1 MHLGLR
7 ENKFW
12 LIQADFAL
20 IKRYS
25 YPKISQPQKI
35 NRAFG
40 VSLIQE

>member
-12 LIQADFAL
+12 LTEADFAL
-20 IKRYS
+20 IKRCS
-25 YPKISQPQKI
+25 YLKILQPWKI

-40 VSLIQE
+40 VSLMQE